1 MHSPSSIHIWAVKCI
16 LRYINGIT
24 NFGIRLLSQGSINL
38 YGFSYVDWA
47 GCLDTRRSTTGYYML
62 TAFLG
67 VPSNKLW

>member
-47 GCLDTRRSTTGYYML
+47 GCPDTRRSTTGYYML